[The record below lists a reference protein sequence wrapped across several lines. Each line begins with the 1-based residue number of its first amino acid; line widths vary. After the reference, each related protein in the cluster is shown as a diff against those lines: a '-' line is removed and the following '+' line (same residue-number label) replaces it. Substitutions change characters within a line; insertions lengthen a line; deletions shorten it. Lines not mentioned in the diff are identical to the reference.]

1 MATTDRPISKPSKWF
16 SNKTIKLS
24 FPGRRSS
31 KSSFSTS
38 PNSPL
43 SPTTART
50 GIISPRCT
58 SKENELRE
66 VFRYFDGDGDGKI
79 SASELRAYFGSIG
92 EYMSHEEAEAAINDL
107 DADGDSLLD
116 FEDFLQLMNSGGGD
130 DGDLKKAF
138 EMFELEKG
146 VITPKSLQRMLHRL
160 GDTKSY
166 DECVTMIQVF
176 DTDGNGVLDFNEFH
190 RMMA

>member
-1 MATTDRPISKPSKWF
+1 MATTTDSRAISKPSKWF
-16 SNKTIKLS
+16 SNKSLKLS

-31 KSSFSTS
+31 KSS
-38 PNSPL
+38 PKSPL
-43 SPTTART
+43 SPTSAPV
-50 GIISPRCT
+50 GPISPRWT
-58 SKENELRE
+58 SREDELRE

-92 EYMSHEEAEAAINDL
+92 EYMSHEEAEAVIKDL

-116 FEDFLQLMNSGGGD
+116 FEDFLQLMGRGGGD
-130 DGDLKKAF
+130 DEDLKKAF

-146 VITPKSLQRMLHRL
+146 VITPRSLQRMLHRL
-160 GDTKSY
+160 GDSKSY
-166 DECVTMIQVF
+166 HECVTMIQVF
-176 DTDGNGVLDFNEFH
+176 DTDGNGVVDFNEFH

>member
-1 MATTDRPISKPSKWF
+1 MATTTDTRAISKPSKWF
-16 SNKTIKLS
+16 SNKSLKLS

-31 KSSFSTS
+31 KSS
-38 PNSPL
+38 PKSPL
-43 SPTTART
+43 SPTSAPV
-50 GIISPRCT
+50 GPISPRWT
-58 SKENELRE
+58 SREDELRE

-92 EYMSHEEAEAAINDL
+92 EYMSHEEAEAVIKDL

-116 FEDFLQLMNSGGGD
+116 FEDFLQLMSRGGGD
-130 DGDLKKAF
+130 DEDLKKAF

-146 VITPKSLQRMLHRL
+146 VITPRSLQRMLHRL

-166 DECVTMIQVF
+166 NECVTMIQVF
-176 DTDGNGVLDFNEFH
+176 DTDGNGVVDFNEFH

>member
-1 MATTDRPISKPSKWF
+1 MATTTDSRAISKPSKWF
-16 SNKTIKLS
+16 SNKSLKLS

-31 KSSFSTS
+31 KSS
-38 PNSPL
+38 PKSPL
-43 SPTTART
+43 SPTSAPV
-50 GIISPRCT
+50 GPISPRWT
-58 SKENELRE
+58 SREDELRE

-92 EYMSHEEAEAAINDL
+92 EYMSHEEAEAVIKDL

-116 FEDFLQLMNSGGGD
+116 FEDFLQLMSRGGGD
-130 DGDLKKAF
+130 DEDLKKAF

-146 VITPKSLQRMLHRL
+146 VITPRSLQRMLHRL

-166 DECVTMIQVF
+166 NECVTMIQVF
-176 DTDGNGVLDFNEFH
+176 DTDGNGVVDFNEFH